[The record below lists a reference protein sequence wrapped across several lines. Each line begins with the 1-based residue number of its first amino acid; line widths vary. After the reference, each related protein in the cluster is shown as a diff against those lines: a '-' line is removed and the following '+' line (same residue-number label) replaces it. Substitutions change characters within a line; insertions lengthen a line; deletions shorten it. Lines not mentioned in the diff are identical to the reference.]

1 MERDSRR
8 YRWVCG
14 ALVLIW
20 ATGAWAQ
27 ISTPAGQPSAP
38 AIHHRRQRAAS
49 DLSSLPLAVQS
60 NISAILGRDDPN
72 YVVQVQDGRAQVENS
87 QQRFAA
93 EFTSDG
99 VEVRA
104 GRERWRMALSGYGY
118 GSALK
123 AVEHVNPHI
132 GFNRIEYRRGSMTEW
147 YVNGPA
153 GLEQGFAIKQAP
165 ARKVHGQPL
174 TVALALSG
182 DLEALADAGE
192 TSLTLRANKDGAAVL
207 RYAGLTA
214 SDARGRELPSHLE
227 IKNNRLL
234 LKVDDHRARYPVV
247 IDPWVELA
255 TLHASGSKSDDEVGW
270 SVAMSGD
277 TVIVGSPG
285 SFSAKGL
292 AYVFVKP
299 KNGWKDMKQIARLS
313 TSDGGDCRPGF
324 CGFGYSVAV
333 SGDTI
338 MIGAPSASLN
348 GTILVGAVYVF
359 SRPTNGWKTT
369 SKFNAKLVGS
379 TTENAGFGGSVAM
392 SNGTAVAGAAGEDA
406 AYVFVRPKSGWKGLL
421 SPAAQLTVLGG
432 SRGDAFGFSVS
443 VSGDTVVAGAPL
455 ANSSGIFGTNSYTG
469 EAYVFVRPTNGWSN
483 MTQTASLVAS
493 DGRDGDALGWSI
505 AISGDTVV
513 AGAYKAPHEGGAGPG
528 VTYLFAKSAGGWK
541 DMFQTAELTASDG
554 SPGDA
559 FGISVSISGNTI
571 LIGAPYAFVGSNSAQ
586 GAAYLFVEPKG
597 GWTDMHETA
606 KLAVSTGKANDNFGF
621 SASIDGKEVVGG
633 APYASVTF
641 ARQGAAFVFGQ
652 E

>member
-1 MERDSRR
+1 L
-8 YRWVCG
+8 G
-14 ALVLIW
+14 LAHL
-20 ATGAWAQ
+20 Q
-27 ISTPAGQPSAP
+27 AGQPSAP

-49 DLSSLPLAVQS
+49 DRSSLPLAALQNV
-60 NISAILGRDDPN
+60 SAILGRDDPN

-247 IDPWVELA
+247 IDPWVQLA
-255 TLHASGSKSDDEVGW
+255 ALHAS
-270 SVAMSGD
+270 
-277 TVIVGSPG
+277 
-285 SFSAKGL
+285 
-292 AYVFVKP
+292 
-299 KNGWKDMKQIARLS
+299 NGNQTEEL
-313 TSDGGDCRPGF
+313 
-324 CGFGYSVAV
+324 GYSVAV
-333 SGDTI
+333 D
-338 MIGAPSASLN
+338 
-348 GTILVGAVYVF
+348 
-359 SRPTNGWKTT
+359 
-369 SKFNAKLVGS
+369 
-379 TTENAGFGGSVAM
+379 
-392 SNGTAVAGAAGEDA
+392 
-406 AYVFVRPKSGWKGLL
+406 
-421 SPAAQLTVLGG
+421 
-432 SRGDAFGFSVS
+432 
-443 VSGDTVVAGAPL
+443 GDTVVVGAPQFNNYL
-455 ANSSGIFGTNSYTG
+455 G
-469 EAYVFVRPTNGWSN
+469 EAYVFAKPAKGWKN
-483 MTQTASLVAS
+483 MTEVA
-493 DGRDGDALGWSI
+493 RLIAPTTSI
-505 AISGDTVV
+505 LFGYSVAISGDTVV
-513 AGAYKAPHEGGAGPG
+513 VGSPNNGVGAAYVFLKPTKGWRTTHEFNAQLSESKTQNNEFGRSVAVSGNVVLVGMPLANVAYVFVKPTTGWKGMQTQTASLTVQNGLASDEFGTGLALSGDTIVVGAPTARSGGVFGTDFMVGEAYVFVKPPGGWVDMTQTARLVASDGHEGDGLGVSVGVSGNTVVAGAYRAVAQGSDFGPG
-528 VTYLFAKSAGGWK
+528 IAYVFAKPTSGWPAN
-541 DMFQTAELTASDG
+541 MEQTAELTASDG
-554 SPGDA
+554 VSGD
-559 FGISVSISGNTI
+559 FLGWSVSINGKTVVA
-571 LIGAPYAFVGSNSAQ
+571 GAPLASVGSNSGQ

-597 GWTDMHETA
+597 GWINMHENT
-606 KLAVSTGKANDNFGF
+606 KLIVSNGATGDNFGQ
-621 SASIDGKEVVGG
+621 SVGVSGQTVAGG
-633 APYASVTF
+633 APYASVSF
-641 ARQGAAFVFGQ
+641 FQQGAAYVFGQ
-652 E
+652 H